1 VRGASLLLASV
12 ASTLLGLFLL
22 NPGLMAV
29 GFSSAVCLLVA
40 YLVDARPQGPL
51 GITAEREPDKRTVFK
66 NEFVAVRVTVRNHGD
81 KTFHYVEL
89 EDRLPRGIQVAE
101 GDNTYRGSLGPHEEL
116 SFGYVVHCPLR
127 GRFELGPVTARFWDD
142 YRLFRRDFAVCSSV
156 GVVVFPSL
164 EDVRRMEA
172 LRRKRAMDVFLG
184 FQRAKEKGL
193 GYDFAGLREYLPSD
207 EYRWI
212 DWKATARTRAVQV
225 REYESERQVSVTVL
239 LDCGESMGGGPE
251 GATKLDYAVRAAVLL
266 AWIALAR
273 RDRVGLTLYS
283 ESVRVFLRPAGGRKR
298 FYELLYPLSAA
309 SPSGESRLEGA
320 VRYTLP
326 RLKERSLLL
335 IVSDLEEPERVLTGA
350 AKLCKAS
357 GHEVLFISP
366 FGPAF
371 ELSAMRLHAKQDRIM
386 AEAAYEKLWVARVI
400 LTERLRQLGVP
411 VVNGGPEDLLPLM
424 LARYLKVK
432 RTGVTRQALQL

>member
-1 VRGASLLLASV
+1 MRGASLLLVSV
-12 ASTLLGLFLL
+12 ASTLLGLFLFS
-22 NPGLMAV
+22 PGLMTL

-40 YLVDARPQGPL
+40 YLIDARPRQPL
-51 GITAEREPDKRTVFK
+51 GITAERKLDKSTVFK
-66 NEFVAVRVTVRNHGD
+66 DDFVAFRVTVRNDGD
-81 KTFHYVEL
+81 KTLRYVEL
-89 EDRLPRGIQVAE
+89 EDRLPRGVQVVS
-101 GDNTYRGSLGPHEEL
+101 GDNSYRGPLEPHEEL
-116 SFGYVVHCPLR
+116 SFSYVAHFPLR
-127 GRFELGPVTARFWDD
+127 GRFEVGPTTARFRDS
-142 YRLFRRDFAVCSSV
+142 YRLLYRDYAVCSSV
-156 GVVVFPSL
+156 GLVVFPSL
-164 EDVRRMEA
+164 DDVRRMEA

-193 GYDFAGLREYLPSD
+193 GYDFAGLRDYLPSD

-225 REYESERQVSVTVL
+225 REYESERQVSVVVL
-239 LDCGESMGGGPE
+239 LDCGESMGAGPE
-251 GATKLDYAVRAAVLL
+251 AATKLDYAVRAAVLL

-273 RDRVGLTLYS
+273 RDKVGLTLYS
-283 ESVRVFLRPAGGRKR
+283 ESIRAFLRPAGGRKR
-298 FYELLYPLSAA
+298 FYELLYLLSSA
-309 SPSGESRLEGA
+309 SPSGESRLEAA
-320 VRYTLP
+320 VRYTLA

-335 IVSDLEEPERVLTGA
+335 VVSDLEEPQRVLTGA

-371 ELSAMRLHAKQDRIM
+371 EMPVMRLHAKPDRIM
-386 AEAAYEKLWVARVI
+386 AEAAYEKLWVGRVT
-400 LTERLRQLGVP
+400 LTEGLKRLGVP

-432 RTGVTRQALQL
+432 RTGVTRQVLRL